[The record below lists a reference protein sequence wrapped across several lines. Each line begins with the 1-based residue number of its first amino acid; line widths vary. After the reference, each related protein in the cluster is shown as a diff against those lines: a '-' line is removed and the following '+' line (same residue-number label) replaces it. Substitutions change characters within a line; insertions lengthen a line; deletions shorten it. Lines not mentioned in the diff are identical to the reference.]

1 MAINLIDWN
10 ALKKRSR
17 NVLIRAHFPAQGSLW
32 YLYEIFIF
40 FPVYIYASKD
50 LPSYNSSWVPLLTF
64 PLPCWQPRTNFS
76 MHCHKSFCGK
86 NKLNA
91 TPTHLT
97 ATCRG
102 HTIVCARKMTVG
114 GMVLGKKTAGRQNSR
129 QSEWERE
136 MSKLSRSN
144 SMWSGGHGLN
154 SLPVGMPPPPAASAW
169 HMSSSSAIHVLKYRR
184 ILWFFFLCCFWLHYY
199 HRHLADLSGENCL
212 NECLGWHS
220 ILRIRRIVQHC
231 LLLKMPI

>member
-1 MAINLIDWN
+1 M
-10 ALKKRSR
+10 
-17 NVLIRAHFPAQGSLW
+17 LIRAHFPAQGSLW

-114 GMVLGKKTAGRQNSR
+114 GMVLGKKQQGGRIRGSP
-129 QSEWERE
+129 SERE
-136 MSKLSRSN
+136 KCQSWVGRTLCEV
-144 SMWSGGHGLN
+144 
-154 SLPVGMPPPPAASAW
+154 VGMAW
-169 HMSSSSAIHVLKYRR
+169 IPFLLECHLHQLPRLGICRVPRPYMFLSTGEFYG
-184 ILWFFFLCCFWLHYY
+184 FFFLCCFWLHYY
-199 HRHLADLSGENCL
+199 HRHLADLSG
-212 NECLGWHS
+212 ECLGWHS